1 MQMQFIRFRSLWLVT
16 IGAGFIM
23 LATSA
28 SLAQTQETTVDP
40 ATEEAINGS
49 LKWLESRQQPEG
61 NWSEHQHK
69 VAMTGYSLMAFLAAG
84 NLPDEG
90 PHGAA
95 VARGA
100 KYLLDS
106 VRADGYVIAADEIN
120 NDKGMYGHGIA
131 CIAMGEIYG
140 QTHDPKMRPKLERAI
155 KLIVDTQNPRGG
167 WRYFPRIADDDIS
180 VTVLQ
185 IVALR
190 AAKNDG
196 IDVPKDTIDRA
207 VEYVK
212 SCRSRDGSG
221 GFAYQP
227 GGGPGFARTAAAI
240 YSLQVCG
247 LYDDPMVKEGSEY
260 LIKKQGK
267 EATWFEYGNFYAA
280 PAQYMIGGE
289 TWKNW
294 YQSLRKTLM
303 GRVKRRGDERYWT
316 QLPGDGGGDEL
327 YATAVNTLILAMPY
341 HYIPLYQ
348 R

>member
-1 MQMQFIRFRSLWLVT
+1 MRIFAIV
-16 IGAGFIM
+16 
-23 LATSA
+23 LAILPWQISIC
-28 SLAQTQETTVDP
+28 LAQTPQTIVDP

-49 LKWLESRQQPEG
+49 LKWLQAHQQPGG
-61 NWSEHQHK
+61 NWAEHNK
-69 VAMTGYSLMAFLAAG
+69 VALTAYTLMSFLACG
-84 NLPDEG
+84 NLPGEG
-90 PHGAA
+90 PYGKT
-95 VARGA
+95 VADGT
-100 KYLLDS
+100 KFLLDC
-106 VRADGYVIAADEIN
+106 VRADGYIIPPDEIN

-131 CIAMGEIYG
+131 TIALGEIYG
-140 QTHDPKMRPKLERAI
+140 QTHDPRIRPKLARAI

-167 WRYFPRIADDDIS
+167 WRYFPRIMDDDIS

-196 IDVPKDTIDRA
+196 IDVPKQTIENA
-207 VEYVK
+207 VNYVK
-212 SCRSRDGSG
+212 SCHCRDDSG

-247 LYDDPMVKEGSEY
+247 LYDDPMIRQGSDY
-260 LIKKQGK
+260 LIRKQGK
-267 EATWFEYGNFYAA
+267 DMTWFSYGNFYAA

-294 YQSLRKTLM
+294 YQDLRKTLM
-303 GRVKRRGDERYWT
+303 GRVKRKGDEYYWPP
-316 QLPGDGGGDEL
+316 LPGDNAGSDEL
-327 YATAVNTLILAMPY
+327 YVTAVNTLILAMPY

>member
-1 MQMQFIRFRSLWLVT
+1 MGTMPLFAR
-16 IGAGFIM
+16 
-23 LATSA
+23 
-28 SLAQTQETTVDP
+28 AQTGEPTVDP
-40 ATEEAINGS
+40 GAEETINGS
-49 LKWLESRQQPEG
+49 LKWLEARQQPEG
-61 NWSEHQHK
+61 NWSEYQNK
-69 VAMTGYSLMAFLAAG
+69 VAMTGYTLMAFMSAG
-84 NLPDEG
+84 NLPGEG
-90 PHGAA
+90 PHGDA
-95 VARGA
+95 VARGV
-100 KYLLDS
+100 KYLLDN
-106 VRADGYVIAADEIN
+106 VRADGYIIAADEVN
-120 NDKGMYGHGIA
+120 NGKGMYGHGIGS
-131 CIAMGEIYG
+131 IALAEVYG

-155 KLIVDTQNPRGG
+155 KLIVNTQNPQGG
-167 WRYFPRIADDDIS
+167 WRYFPKIMDADIS

-196 IDVPKDTIDRA
+196 IDVPKETIDKA
-207 VEYVK
+207 VSYVK

-247 LYDDPMVKEGSEY
+247 LYDDPMVKDGSEY

-267 EATWFEYGNFYAA
+267 EPSWFEYGNFYAA

-294 YQSLRKTLM
+294 YASLRKILM
-303 GRVKRRGDERYWT
+303 GRVKHRGDQYYWP
-316 QLPGDGGGDEL
+316 QPPGDGGGDEL

>member
-1 MQMQFIRFRSLWLVT
+1 MIRGTLLRFAELVG
-16 IGAGFIM
+16 IAVVL
-23 LATSA
+23 LATTARADVPQS
-28 SLAQTQETTVDP
+28 QDVTVDP
-40 ATEEAINGS
+40 ATEETINGS
-49 LKWLESRQQPEG
+49 LKWLESKQQPRG
-61 NWSEHQHK
+61 NWGEHQHK
-69 VAMTGYSLMAFLAAG
+69 VALTGYTLMAFLSSG

-100 KYLLDS
+100 KYLLDN
-106 VRADGYVIAADEIN
+106 VRADGYVVATDEL
-120 NDKGMYGHGIA
+120 NDGQGMYGHGIG
-131 CIAMGEIYG
+131 CIALGEIYG
-140 QTHDPKMRPKLERAI
+140 QTHDAKMRPKLERAI
-155 KLIVDTQNPRGG
+155 KLIVDTQNPQGG
-167 WRYFPRIADDDIS
+167 WRYFPRIMEGDIS

-196 IDVPKDTIDRA
+196 IEVPKQTIDKA
-207 VEYVK
+207 VAYVK
-212 SCRSRDGSG
+212 SCRSKDNSG

-247 LYDDPMVKEGSEY
+247 LYDDPMVKEGSEF
-260 LIKKQGK
+260 LIKRQGK

-280 PAQYMIGGE
+280 PAQYMIGGV

-294 YQSLRKTLM
+294 YENLHKTLT
-303 GRVKRRGDERYWT
+303 GRVKRRGDQCYWPP
-316 QLPGDGGGDEL
+316 LPGDGSGDEL
-327 YATAVNTLILAMPY
+327 YATAVNTLILSMPY